1 MVRIWVASLHQKIQC
16 RDTLDFCFTQNLKF
30 RFQGWIRT
38 AAEPTAAC
46 GGNREA
52 RLGQRSAFSKPCQEA
67 AEKAPAGLFQMRG
80 LRGTRAH
87 QELQHPNRVLEFLFY
102 LCFFKCISERLPE
115 LNGNLT
121 LAAICGK
128 IRVLM
133 IETQLSYR
141 TKFSLQDADYS
152 L

>member
-1 MVRIWVASLHQKIQC
+1 MQLRKL
-16 RDTLDFCFTQNLKF
+16 LL
-30 RFQGWIRT
+30 
-38 AAEPTAAC
+38 P
-46 GGNREA
+46 A
-52 RLGQRSAFSKPCQEA
+52 RVDSNSIDQPNSPAG
-67 AEKAPAGLFQMRG
+67 EKAPAGLFQMRG

-115 LNGNLT
+115 PNGNLT